1 MNLLVTGAWSGAKE
15 NIDRLTQMGH
25 TVAFLQQ
32 EKEALPCPYAWVEG
46 VICNGLFLSHPIE
59 RFTNLR
65 YIQLTSAGFD
75 RLPMNHVKLHNIE
88 IHNARGVY
96 SIPMAEFA
104 LCGVLQLLKSSRTFY
119 ENQKLHRWEKQRD
132 LSELQGKE
140 VCIIGCGSVGT
151 ECAKRFRAF
160 GCNVIGV
167 DLYVRTDE
175 NYCTMCALRDLDEA
189 LKTADIIILTL
200 PLTEETKHLINSA
213 RFAVMKQGALLV
225 NIARGAVVDADALLA
240 ALKDKLCGA
249 VLDVFET
256 EPLAENS
263 PLWDMENVILT
274 PHNSFVSDG
283 NSSRL
288 YNVIFQ
294 NLTNS
299 QSGKE

>member
-32 EKEALPCPYAWVEG
+32 EKEALPCPYEWVEG

-75 RLPMNHVKLHNIE
+75 RLPMDHVKLHNIE

-132 LSELQGKE
+132 IFELNGKT
-140 VCIIGCGSVGT
+140 VCIVGCGSVGT
-151 ECAKRFRAF
+151 ECAKRFKAF
-160 GCNVIGV
+160 GCDVIGI
-167 DLYVRTDE
+167 DLFTRQDE
-175 NYCTMCALRDLDEA
+175 NYNAMLPLAALDET
-189 LKTADIIILTL
+189 LPDADIVVLTL
-200 PLTEETKHLINSA
+200 PLTEETKHLMNEA
-213 RFAVMKQGALLV
+213 RFTKMKQGSVLV
-225 NIARGAVVDADALLA
+225 NIARGAVVDTEALIA
-240 ALKDKLCGA
+240 ALNGKLSGA
-249 VLDVFET
+249 VLDVFEE
-256 EPLAENS
+256 EPLSEES
-263 PLWDMENVILT
+263 PLWDMDNVILT
-274 PHNSFVSDG
+274 PHNSFVGDG
-283 NSSRL
+283 NAARL
-288 YNVIFQ
+288 DRVILNCFRMKGS
-294 NLTNS
+294 L
-299 QSGKE
+299 